1 MAALFSPLSARL
13 HNLGATRCS
22 PTEKRNCFTNVS
34 SFLICMRV
42 LLLFLVFH
50 TACSL
55 GGRTHYV
62 LQHHIYY
69 TFMEHVL
76 HTQVKKTK
84 QTTVVWLLENV
95 KRQCKHIVSNVT
107 NENVVQLFHNGCIF
121 NNKSLCPFCKGNSR
135 NIFKARRMPIA
146 HCSCLRQHCWLLV
159 RDETWTVSTRIA
171 CHNLHP

>member
-76 HTQVKKTK
+76 HTQVKKLNK
-84 QTTVVWLLENV
+84 QQLFGFWKMLKDNV
-95 KRQCKHIVSNVT
+95 NIVSNVT
-107 NENVVQLFHNGCIF
+107 NEHVVQLFHNGCIF

-135 NIFKARRMPIA
+135 NIFKVRRMPIA
-146 HCSCLRQHCWLLV
+146 HV
-159 RDETWTVSTRIA
+159 
-171 CHNLHP
+171 

>member
-76 HTQVKKTK
+76 HTQVKTLNK
-84 QTTVVWLLENV
+84 Q
-95 KRQCKHIVSNVT
+95 
-107 NENVVQLFHNGCIF
+107 QLFGFWKMLKDNVSILWAMLQMSM

-135 NIFKARRMPIA
+135 NIFKDRRMPIA